1 MTEDTVGFL
10 RRENSDLRLEVE
22 HLREEAEH
30 YRMVAAALKEREE
43 FAALLTEEQFP
54 QGSRMSVVSQ
64 KLMAVTDEVIDAEVK
79 DGRVDRFRNMRDV
92 AVAVCKML
100 QATSR
105 TVEGDGSDLPDG
117 AVVTSVNGA
126 AYQLCGGRWW
136 GFHAPTGRPTLP
148 VCGAPYT
155 IIHTPK
161 ESANE

>member
-1 MTEDTVGFL
+1 MTDTVGFL
-10 RRENSDLRLEVE
+10 RRENEGLRLEVE

-64 KLMAVTDEVIDAEVK
+64 KLTAVTDEVIDAEVK

-105 TVEGDGSDLPDG
+105 TVEGDGSDLPVG
-117 AVVTSVNGA
+117 TVVIDR
-126 AYQLCGGRWW
+126 GGHPLMKADDEWNVAR
-136 GFHAPTGRPTLP
+136 FDDYTPSLTANNR
-148 VCGAPYT
+148 APYT
-155 IIHTPK
+155 IVWTPK
-161 ESANE
+161 ENTNE